1 MREATARQTIRTM
14 SPSTIQVLLEFGP
27 GVEPIAGILQ
37 PSAHGDPKLF
47 TVWLHLTEML
57 EAIRRCA
64 PGA

>member
-37 PSAHGDPKLF
+37 PSAH
-47 TVWLHLTEML
+47 T
-57 EAIRRCA
+57 AI
-64 PGA
+64 PSSSLSGSI